1 MEEKQILEKC
11 RRACIYLVLLI
22 NSCATLPEKPE
33 PAKIPR
39 DYWLSKKQRVSPAKR
54 KKIQNALNSVL
65 QKALA
70 TGTMDEFG
78 VKTMRE
84 SIVILERTAAAAPFI
99 AEVILLKGQWAEYVH
114 PVRDLPARPIP
125 EGQGSLPR
133 RQAGTAAKQP
143 VGISPGGSLNGVN
156 PSSFWKFR
164 FWCVDMAGYL
174 KNGKLAQILYSV
186 VADRNERLEIRMR
199 AVVSLREMK
208 KKPML
213 KKLFLKTKEVSI
225 REEVAKA
232 ILYLS
237 R

>member
-1 MEEKQILEKC
+1 MKNRILGKC
-11 RRACIYLVLLI
+11 RRACVYLVLLI
-22 NSCATLPEKPE
+22 NSCATLPKKPA

-39 DYWLSKKQRVSPAKR
+39 DYWLLKKQRVSPAKR
-54 KKIQNALNSVL
+54 EKIQYALNSVL
-65 QKALA
+65 QKALV

-78 VKTMRE
+78 ISTMRE

-99 AEVILLKGQWAEYVH
+99 AEVLLLKGQWASY
-114 PVRDLPARPIP
+114 
-125 EGQGSLPR
+125 
-133 RQAGTAAKQP
+133 
-143 VGISPGGSLNGVN
+143 VN

-174 KNGKLAQILYSV
+174 KNGKLARILYSV
-186 VADRNERLEIRMR
+186 AADRNERLEIRMR
-199 AVVSLREMK
+199 AVISLREMRK
-208 KKPML
+208 KRLL
-213 KKLFLKTKEVSI
+213 KELFLKTKEVSI